1 MKEENDSLIEMH
13 VKKNKEQAPEV
24 FLPFFFQNVNCVTVL
39 IYALCINNYFSWN

>member
-24 FLPFFFQNVNCVTVL
+24 FLPFFSKMLTVL
-39 IYALCINNYFSWN
+39 QF